1 MSFPH
6 LGLGTFLTTIDE
18 VHRMLGGEVSCYQA
32 EKATARFVAVQDEH
46 GSRGWQAIEKVDKI
60 LGRNGRSCA
69 E

>member
-1 MSFPH
+1 
-6 LGLGTFLTTIDE
+6 
-18 VHRMLGGEVSCYQA
+18 MLGGEVSCYQA